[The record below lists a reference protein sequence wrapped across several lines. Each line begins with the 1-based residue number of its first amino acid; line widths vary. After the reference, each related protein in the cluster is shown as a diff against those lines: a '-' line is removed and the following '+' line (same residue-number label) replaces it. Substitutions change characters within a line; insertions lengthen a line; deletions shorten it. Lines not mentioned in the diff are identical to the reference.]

1 VIEAIVLA
9 AGLGTRMG
17 QAKPLLL
24 VDGEPALARVLR
36 RIRDAGLAHPVV
48 VLGAPSAQRID
59 EAVDL
64 TDATIVLN
72 ESPEAGM
79 SGSLR
84 LGLAAVSGEAA
95 GALVFHADMP
105 FVATET
111 VQAVVRAAD
120 CGADIAAPR
129 FRGHRGFPV
138 FFRQARFPEL
148 RESLVGDTGGRAY
161 LETHRDEL
169 VCVDVDDPGCVH
181 DIDRPGDLK
190 AWKEERT

>member
-1 VIEAIVLA
+1 MIEAIVLA

-36 RIRDAGLAHPVV
+36 RIRDAGLAHPIV
-48 VLGAPSAQRID
+48 VLGAPSARRIE

-64 TDATIVLN
+64 TDAAVVLN
-72 ESPEAGM
+72 ECPEAGM
-79 SGSLR
+79 SRSLR
-84 LGLAAVSGEAA
+84 LGLAAVSGEAK

-111 VQAVVRAAD
+111 VQAVARAAD
-120 CGADIAAPR
+120 GGAEIAAPR
-129 FRGHRGFPV
+129 FRGQRGFPV
-138 FFRQARFPEL
+138 FFRQACFPEL
-148 RESLVGDTGGRAY
+148 RTSLVGDAGGRSY

-169 VCVDVDDPGCVH
+169 VCVDVDDPGCIH
-181 DIDRPGDLK
+181 DIDRPADLK
-190 AWKEERT
+190 GWNEERT